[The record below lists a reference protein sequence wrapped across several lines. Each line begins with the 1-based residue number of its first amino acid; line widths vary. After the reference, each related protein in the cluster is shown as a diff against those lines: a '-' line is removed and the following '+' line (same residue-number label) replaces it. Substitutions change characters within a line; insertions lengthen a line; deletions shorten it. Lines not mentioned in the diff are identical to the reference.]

1 MQVYGDAMPLAAQV
15 GGSPVGDSGSAE
27 GSDGGEVA
35 EGAAGA
41 AQRRSLFMRG
51 GSIPFRGE
59 ALPDPTPGKAAAA
72 GPAAAAAEGAEGA
85 APKKRRVRATAIRNT
100 IVMPRATASPPADE
114 GHSNALVGGPAAG
127 GVDALTPLEAGSGD
141 RAAQPDASAAAAGA
155 PARRRARATAL
166 RPTSEPPPADGD
178 TGTTQEPATN
188 SGSAGR
194 KLGAVAAGQP
204 VAVARLPS
212 AATAAPVRVSDRR
225 PSAQQRSLL
234 MRLARSG
241 RLRGLDPVVLR
252 ALAPEEW
259 LEAAREAG
267 FDPGLDDDDGGKEAA
282 EAHRRL
288 YGGAGVGAEGGTG
301 SLASAVS
308 SVSVD
313 GDGEWGEERLDDEFE
328 ADLRALLRPGSSSNG
343 GSKGSAAAGGRRKGS
358 TAAARNGS
366 SKTHGKQAVASPA
379 ATAGLLLHHILALQT
394 LAEAAELGLI
404 RMLLKRAARA
414 VDCDAGPWLRR
425 IFKGAVKPER
435 RLRELVAEMAGDQD
449 AGGGSGEYDVQLQL
463 YEYGM
468 GSQGSLCLLPGA
480 CTAGACHC
488 IAAPRPT
495 GRTAAGSR
503 GGLATRRAA
512 LWACRRSSRHP
523 SCRGA
528 IQPASTSAGKHLK
541 KPEARA

>member
-1 MQVYGDAMPLAAQV
+1 M
-15 GGSPVGDSGSAE
+15 
-27 GSDGGEVA
+27 
-35 EGAAGA
+35 
-41 AQRRSLFMRG
+41 
-51 GSIPFRGE
+51 
-59 ALPDPTPGKAAAA
+59 
-72 GPAAAAAEGAEGA
+72 
-85 APKKRRVRATAIRNT
+85 
-100 IVMPRATASPPADE
+100 
-114 GHSNALVGGPAAG
+114 
-127 GVDALTPLEAGSGD
+127 
-141 RAAQPDASAAAAGA
+141 
-155 PARRRARATAL
+155 
-166 RPTSEPPPADGD
+166 
-178 TGTTQEPATN
+178 
-188 SGSAGR
+188 
-194 KLGAVAAGQP
+194 
-204 VAVARLPS
+204 
-212 AATAAPVRVSDRR
+212 
-225 PSAQQRSLL
+225 
-234 MRLARSG
+234 
-241 RLRGLDPVVLR
+241 VLR

-394 LAEAAELGLI
+394 LAEAAEVAAEARIAAAAAAAGRPPPPSRRQLGLI

-468 GSQGSLCLLPGA
+468 GSQGSLYDGGNA
-480 CTAGACHC
+480 M
-488 IAAPRPT
+488 AALAAKARVQAAAAAAKAA
-495 GRTAAGSR
+495 AAGPPLDRVLACLSR
-503 GGLATRRAA
+503 E
-512 LWACRRSSRHP
+512 
-523 SCRGA
+523 GA
-528 IQPASTSAGKHLK
+528 KLVIDRLK
-541 KPEARA
+541 AVVERLPKEEH